1 MLRCRRARRDRKS
14 AMVAMTHS
22 ESPRERYGREGA
34 KWEPHD
40 ADRLVFSRL
49 IDEIRCGQM
58 MADKVGGDSAR
69 CLNCSTRKSTNSYV
83 GRCESVRTNIVDCVP
98 YGALQADRRIS
109 NCPPEVMS
117 TLDVCPT

>member
-49 IDEIRCGQM
+49 IDEIRCGPM

-69 CLNCSTRKSTNSYV
+69 CLNCSTRKSTN
-83 GRCESVRTNIVDCVP
+83 R
-98 YGALQADRRIS
+98 L
-109 NCPPEVMS
+109 
-117 TLDVCPT
+117 